1 MGKTLKIKTFMAVST
16 AVFSILS
23 IGLLNSESAQA
34 FDAKATPTMLNRT
47 AIAMGNPGNADNIFY
62 DKDTSND
69 NYVWQNYT
77 DGCYSDI
84 EREYR
89 SSSTEGGGGSYVWV
103 LRSSTKL
110 GDGSCSP
117 EKTTNLS
124 EPKNYDER
132 QWVVFYRDNQ
142 DVINSV
148 KADVDNPF
156 IKTPIA
162 ARGGASAIYIEKDDM
177 NPYDCPSLIIDQ
189 KSPDG
194 WMYVMMRRA
203 DNEDDASKQYAS
215 LIRELAGQNFFSQSI
230 QDGDFTDDNGICEV
244 VPADSDDEKE
254 DILGYYGLPGSY
266 YNTRANDENREQVDL
281 DYDGANLGGFDLH
294 SMLGM
299 DAAGMALNGPLK
311 GGFVASGEL
320 DSGGNEDGGEAEPV
334 CSAGA
339 LGWVFC
345 PLTDFM
351 ADAIEGIAGFLEGQL
366 AYEALTNSDQGRALR
381 AMWGIILGI
390 ANAGLTIAFLML
402 IFSQATSVGISS
414 YGVKKLLPR
423 VVAAAILM
431 NLSFYICAAAV
442 DIANILGV
450 SIKSISDVGMDAI
463 ARNATTNAQSGASF
477 GQYTVTIIAAI
488 LAAAIAIGTG
498 AYALLFPVL
507 VGGLLAILTA
517 FLVIAAREVI
527 ITILIVLAP
536 LAFLAWVLPNTEGW
550 FTKWRKLFTAMLLMF
565 PLVMAVFYGSLL
577 VSSLILA
584 TSSNGTGVGGN
595 INDFMVSLLAF
606 AVLVVPLF
614 SLPFIMKSAGGV
626 LDRLGVMVNNRNKG
640 LIDRS
645 RKAGQE
651 IYGARKNTRRM
662 NAYGEGRTFNP
673 WKANMRRQATR
684 DHRRGLRKGIAE
696 ENAQEYIAKKALDGG
711 QGRMSY
717 SGRMVGSSNPSYLAA
732 VQASA
737 QATVDKQ
744 DRQSIANREVLI
756 RAKYHPEE
764 LLVKAREELEH
775 AATAGKDS
783 TAARAAQNILLNSGS
798 QGLAQLAAGIE
809 KVESGPGFATGVADG
824 LKKDLN
830 SAGVKPKD
838 NALASWAYKS
848 DSLSNLQHNPDTYA
862 GLNPKE
868 MVGQSAP
875 NIKVAV
881 DTGAISPVRAKEI
894 LDNPALQGDIS
905 AEKRIHLERAAAMS
919 AQQYA
924 DAVKAGQKVKQDQ
937 AFSTYSGNVT
947 PPPTPPPAGGAGGP

>member
-1 MGKTLKIKTFMAVST
+1 MGKTLTIKTFMAVST
-16 AVFSILS
+16 VLFSVLS
-23 IGLLNSESAQA
+23 VGLFGSTSVHA
-34 FDAKATPTMLNRT
+34 FDAKKDPVMINRT
-47 AIAMGNPGNADNIFY
+47 AIAMGSPTNANNIFY

-84 EREYR
+84 TRE
-89 SSSTEGGGGSYVWV
+89 SSSYNPETGTGGGYKWV

-124 EPKNYDER
+124 EPKDYDER
-132 QWVVFYRDNQ
+132 EWVVFYRDENT

-156 IKTPIA
+156 VKTPV

-203 DNEDDASKQYAS
+203 NDEDDASKQYAA
-215 LIRELAGQNFFSQSI
+215 LIRELASSNFFSESI
-230 QDGDFTDDNGICEV
+230 QDGDFTDDNAICEV

-254 DILGYYGLPGSY
+254 DILEYYGLPGSY

-281 DYDGANLGGFDLH
+281 DYDGASLGGFDLH
-294 SMLGM
+294 SMKGN

-311 GGFVASGEL
+311 GGFVADGQL
-320 DSGGNEDGGEAEPV
+320 DGGGQDDGGGDAEPV

-339 LGWVFC
+339 LGWIFC

-351 ADAIEGIAGFLEGQL
+351 ADAVEGIAGFLEGQL

-463 ARNATTNAQSGASF
+463 ARNATGNAQSGASF

-507 VGGLLAILTA
+507 VAGLLAILTA

-584 TSSNGTGVGGN
+584 TSTNGTGVGGN

-606 AVLVVPLF
+606 AVLVIPLF

-651 IYGARKNTRRM
+651 SYDARKNTRRM
-662 NAYGEGRTFNP
+662 NAFGEGRTLNP
-673 WKANMRRQATR
+673 LKANMRRQATR

-696 ENAQEYIAKKALDGG
+696 ENAQEYIAKRTLDGG

-717 SGRMVGSSNPSYLAA
+717 SGRMVNSSNPSYIAA

-744 DRQSIANREVLI
+744 DRQSIANREVLM
-756 RAKYHPEE
+756 RAKYNSEE
-764 LLVKAREELEH
+764 LIGKARLEFEG
-775 AATAGKDS
+775 AVKSNDATG
-783 TAARAAQNILLNSGS
+783 ARAAQNILLNSGTPGLDALSGAVSSMEAS
-798 QGLAQLAAGIE
+798 QAFDGKLKLKE
-809 KVESGPGFATGVADG
+809 GV
-824 LKKDLN
+824 KKDLN
-830 SAGVKPKD
+830 SAGLKPKQ
-838 NALASWAYKS
+838 NALATWSYDERALEDITADKK
-848 DSLSNLQHNPDTYA
+848 TYA
-862 GLNPKE
+862 GLNDRE
-868 MVGQSAP
+868 LVGQTAG
-875 NIKVAV
+875 NIKIAV
-881 DTGAISPVRAKEI
+881 DTGVIDASKARAL
-894 LDNPALQGDIS
+894 LDNPTLQGDLND
-905 AEKRIHLERAAAMS
+905 AKRAHLQRALGATPP
-919 AQQYA
+919 
-924 DAVKAGQKVKQDQ
+924 AGGGGP
-937 AFSTYSGNVT
+937 T
-947 PPPTPPPAGGAGGP
+947 PPTPPPAGGGGGTP